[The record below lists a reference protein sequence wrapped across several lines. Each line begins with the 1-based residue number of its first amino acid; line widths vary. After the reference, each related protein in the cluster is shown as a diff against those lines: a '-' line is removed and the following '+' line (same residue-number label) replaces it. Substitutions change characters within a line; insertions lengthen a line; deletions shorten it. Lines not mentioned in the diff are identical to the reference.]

1 MGVVLQARDLYRF
14 YHTGPQETFALRGVS
29 LELRAGEVVAIVGP
43 SGSGKS
49 TLLGCLA
56 GLEDPDGG
64 AVTVNGERISRVAE
78 PVRAAIRGRRIG
90 VLLQSGNL
98 LAHLRVRDNIR
109 AAQWLGRGGPARSV
123 GERRETP
130 AGPGGTSVA
139 RTTADELLGRV
150 GLAHRASAWPTELSG
165 GEAARAGL
173 AVALANDPPVL
184 LADEPTGETDAT
196 NETAIL
202 ALIRERADAGGA
214 VLVVTH
220 SRRVAAAADRTL
232 RLIDGRLSAADADAG
247 VADADF
253 GAADAYRNTS
263 GASAADHG

>member
-109 AAQWLGRGGPARSV
+109 AAQWLGRGGPARSADA
-123 GERRETP
+123 RPETP
-130 AGPGGTSVA
+130 TS
-139 RTTADELLGRV
+139 ADELLGRV
-150 GLAHRASAWPTELSG
+150 GLGHRVSAWPTELSG

-232 RLIDGRLSAADADAG
+232 RLVDGRLTATDAGFGAYPDTAGAYPSTADA
-247 VADADF
+247 
-253 GAADAYRNTS
+253 S
-263 GASAADHG
+263 GGDRG